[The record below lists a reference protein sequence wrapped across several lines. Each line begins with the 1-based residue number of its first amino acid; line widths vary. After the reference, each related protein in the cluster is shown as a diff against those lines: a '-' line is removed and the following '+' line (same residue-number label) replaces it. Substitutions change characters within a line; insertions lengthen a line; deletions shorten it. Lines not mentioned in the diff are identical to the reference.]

1 MRGIVR
7 GLFTHGCAKGS
18 VETTTSAVRLLLP
31 ASQARGWRR

>member
-18 VETTTSAVRLLLP
+18 VVTTASAVRALP
-31 ASQARGWRR
+31 ATRLREWQR